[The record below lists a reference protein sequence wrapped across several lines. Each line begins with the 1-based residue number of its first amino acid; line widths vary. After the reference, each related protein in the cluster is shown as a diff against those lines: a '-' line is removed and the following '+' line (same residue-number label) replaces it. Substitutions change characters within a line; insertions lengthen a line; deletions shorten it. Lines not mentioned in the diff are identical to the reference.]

1 MSERFALARI
11 EDERT
16 ARVALSYIVPLGHEI
31 TGRMLH
37 AHGAVQTLQF
47 ALGEQPNGFDKATL
61 AYWRSYFS
69 AYNPAHVERSVQFA
83 REQGLIPVTPEDA
96 EWPASFDVLGSR
108 APFVLW
114 VKGSRLELLTRPV
127 SERVSIVGARSASG
141 RGMYDADQLAVGLS
155 LQDIAIVST
164 ASPGIAR
171 AALAGPQHGPGG
183 AITVLTHA
191 LEDPDA
197 ITPNGFLA
205 SIGENG
211 LLVSECPPGRAHG
224 RDSLHS
230 QRRIVAALSAVTT
243 VIESGPQGGAVQTAL
258 VASALHRQVAVVE
271 GEPGTVGSL
280 GPKLLLEQYGATPVR
295 NRDDVTT
302 LLMVKP
308 LATLSQLMPQ
318 SNRVSSQSPT
328 PATAQTSRPHY
339 AAAREALTLSR

>member
-16 ARVALSYIVPLGHEI
+16 ARVALNYIVPLGHEI
-31 TGRMLH
+31 TGGLLH

-47 ALGEQPNGFDKATL
+47 ALD
-61 AYWRSYFS
+61 
-69 AYNPAHVERSVQFA
+69 
-83 REQGLIPVTPEDA
+83 
-96 EWPASFDVLGSR
+96 SR

-114 VKGSRLELLTRPV
+114 VKGSRAELLTRPV
-127 SERVSIVGARSASG
+127 SERVSILGARSASG

-155 LQDIAIVST
+155 LQDVTIVST

-171 AALAGPQHGPGG
+171 AALAGPQRGPGG

-211 LLVSECPPGRAHG
+211 LLVSECPPGRTPG

-230 QRRIVAALSAVTT
+230 QRRIVAALAAVTT
-243 VIESGPQGGAVQTAL
+243 VIESGPHGDAVQTAL
-258 VASALHRQVAVVE
+258 VASALHRQVAVIE

-280 GPKLLLEQYGATPVR
+280 GPRLLLEQSGATPVR
-295 NRDDVTT
+295 SRDDVTT
-302 LLMVKP
+302 LLTVKP
-308 LATLSQLMPQ
+308 LATLSDLMPLA
-318 SNRVSSQSPT
+318 NRASPPNPT
-328 PATAQTSRPHY
+328 LAAAQTSRPHH
-339 AAAREALTLSR
+339 ATAREALVLSR

>member
-1 MSERFALARI
+1 MSERFALAPI
-11 EDERT
+11 DDERT

-96 EWPASFDVLGSR
+96 EWPASFDALGSR

-171 AALAGPQHGPGG
+171 AALAGPQRGPGG

-197 ITPNGFLA
+197 ITPNGF
-205 SIGENG
+205 
-211 LLVSECPPGRAHG
+211 
-224 RDSLHS
+224 
-230 QRRIVAALSAVTT
+230 
-243 VIESGPQGGAVQTAL
+243 
-258 VASALHRQVAVVE
+258 
-271 GEPGTVGSL
+271 
-280 GPKLLLEQYGATPVR
+280 
-295 NRDDVTT
+295 
-302 LLMVKP
+302 
-308 LATLSQLMPQ
+308 
-318 SNRVSSQSPT
+318 
-328 PATAQTSRPHY
+328 SRPS
-339 AAAREALTLSR
+339 ARTGYS